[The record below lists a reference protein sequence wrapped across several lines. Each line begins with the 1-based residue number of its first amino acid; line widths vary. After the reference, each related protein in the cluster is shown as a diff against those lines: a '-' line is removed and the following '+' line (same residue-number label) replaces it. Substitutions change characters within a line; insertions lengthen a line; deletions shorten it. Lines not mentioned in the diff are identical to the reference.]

1 MINGSRIRQAIC
13 IFTVR
18 KQQFLQLQKSSGNM
32 KKLFS
37 LVFTLCMLTL
47 IQAQPPQVS
56 AEAGAKFGKATT
68 AENAISIEAF
78 VKIMSA
84 REEGKPHEIKL
95 VGVVTE
101 VCQKEG
107 CWIKVQSPNGN
118 MMVRMKDHKFAVPV
132 VLNGKKI
139 VIDGVATQTT
149 TSVKQLKHFA
159 EDAGKSKEEIAKIT
173 EPKKE
178 IVIQAAG
185 ILVL

>member
-1 MINGSRIRQAIC
+1 
-13 IFTVR
+13 
-18 KQQFLQLQKSSGNM
+18 M
-32 KKLFS
+32 KKLLFAAFAI
-37 LVFTLCMLTL
+37 LALNTLN
-47 IQAQPPQVS
+47 AQPPQVP

-68 AENAISIEAF
+68 ADNAVSIDEF
-78 VKIMSA
+78 VKVMA
-84 REEGKPHEIKL
+84 TKEEGKPHEAKI

-118 MMVRMKDHKFAVPV
+118 MMVKMKDHKFAVPV

-159 EDAGKSKEEIAKIT
+159 EDAGKSKEEVEKIT
-173 EPKKE
+173 ENKNHCDH
-178 IVIQAAG
+178 VNSF
-185 ILVL
+185 

>member
-1 MINGSRIRQAIC
+1 
-13 IFTVR
+13 
-18 KQQFLQLQKSSGNM
+18 M
-32 KKLFS
+32 KKLLFAAFAIFALS
-37 LVFTLCMLTL
+37 TLN
-47 IQAQPPQVS
+47 AQPPQVP

-68 AENAISIEAF
+68 ADNAVSIEEF
-78 VKIMSA
+78 VKVMA
-84 REEGKPHEIKL
+84 TKEEGKPHEAKI

-118 MMVRMKDHKFAVPV
+118 MMVKMKDHKFAVPV

>member
-1 MINGSRIRQAIC
+1 MKRILVAI
-13 IFTVR
+13 IA
-18 KQQFLQLQKSSGNM
+18 
-32 KKLFS
+32 LFS
-37 LVFTLCMLTL
+37 VALVH
-47 IQAQPPQVS
+47 AQPPVVP
-56 AEAGAKFGKATT
+56 AEAGATFGKATT
-68 AENAISIEAF
+68 ADNAVSIDEF
-78 VKIMSA
+78 VKIMA
-84 REEGKPHEIKL
+84 TKEEGKPQEAKI

-101 VCQKEG
+101 VCVKEG

-118 MMVRMKDHKFAVPV
+118 MMVKMKDHKFAVPV
-132 VLNGKKI
+132 ILNGKKI

>member
-1 MINGSRIRQAIC
+1 MKQVLSIVVAL
-13 IFTVR
+13 FTVVI
-18 KQQFLQLQKSSGNM
+18 L
-32 KKLFS
+32 
-37 LVFTLCMLTL
+37 
-47 IQAQPPQVS
+47 QAQPPKVP
-56 AEAGAKFGKATT
+56 ADAGATFGKVTT
-68 AENAISIEAF
+68 ADNAVSIEEF
-78 VKIMSA
+78 VKMMSA
-84 REEGKPHEIKL
+84 KEEGKPQEAKI

-101 VCQKEG
+101 VCVKEG

-118 MMVRMKDHKFAVPV
+118 MMVKMKDHKFAVPV
-132 VLNGKKI
+132 ILNGKKI

-149 TSVKQLKHFA
+149 TTIKQLKHFA

>member
-1 MINGSRIRQAIC
+1 MHEKIIDCGFCIIC
-13 IFTVR
+13 R
-18 KQQFLQLQKSSGNM
+18 KYAER
-32 KKLFS
+32 
-37 LVFTLCMLTL
+37 T
-47 IQAQPPQVS
+47 APQVP

-68 AENAISIEAF
+68 ADNAVSIEEF
-78 VKIMSA
+78 VKVMSTK
-84 REEGKPHEIKL
+84 EEGKPHEAKI

-132 VLNGKKI
+132 ILNGKKI
-139 VIDGVATQTT
+139 VIDGIATQTT

-159 EDAGKSKEEIAKIT
+159 EDAGKSKDEIAKIT

>member
-1 MINGSRIRQAIC
+1 
-13 IFTVR
+13 
-18 KQQFLQLQKSSGNM
+18 M
-32 KKLFS
+32 KKL
-37 LVFTLCMLTL
+37 LIVAIALFTVNV
-47 IQAQPPQVS
+47 ISAQPPQVP

-68 AENAISIEAF
+68 ADNAISIEEF
-78 VKIMSA
+78 VKVMA
-84 REEGKPHEIKL
+84 TKEEGKPQEAKI

-101 VCQKEG
+101 VCVKEG

-118 MMVRMKDHKFAVPV
+118 MMVKMKDHKFAVPV
-132 VLNGKKI
+132 ILNGKKI

>member
-1 MINGSRIRQAIC
+1 
-13 IFTVR
+13 
-18 KQQFLQLQKSSGNM
+18 M
-32 KKLFS
+32 KKI
-37 LVFTLCMLTL
+37 MLTAMAVICTVML
-47 IQAQPPQVS
+47 VQAQPPDVP
-56 AEAGAKFGKATT
+56 AEKGASFGKTT
-68 AENAISIEAF
+68 TSENAISIEQL
-78 VKIMSA
+78 VSIMNSK
-84 REEGKPHEIKL
+84 EEGKPLEAKI

-118 MMVRMKDHKFAVPV
+118 MMVRMKDHKFAVP
-132 VLNGKKI
+132 LILHGKKI

-149 TSVKQLKHFA
+149 TSVAQLKHLA